1 MLPDNFHLHLFVWFW
16 VVLSFILLAFLL
28 IVEASGYII
37 NPKAKTLQPTGI
49 IIVSSQP
56 KGASLY
62 LDDQLYDQTPAQ
74 IKDLRPGIYHLR
86 IQLDQYQDWEKT
98 IQLKAGQLIK
108 EQAVLFLKEPKIE
121 IVASPERDKV
131 IPLFA
136 REETSVEESIKA
148 NLPKGATDF
157 AWNERGDT
165 LLYRCGSE
173 IRLYSQKASQ
183 TDDRVIARFVHEVQK
198 VMWYPDFRHILFV
211 VNHELRVIEI
221 EGTNNTKLLPLPS
234 ANFVVLEN
242 TIYFQEGQEVKKVKV
257 Q

>member
-1 MLPDNFHLHLFVWFW
+1 MLPDNFRLHLFVWFW

-49 IIVSSQP
+49 ILVSSQP
-56 KGASLY
+56 KGANFY
-62 LDDQLYDQTPAQ
+62 LNGKLYDQTPTQ
-74 IKDLRPGIYHLR
+74 IKDLHPGIYHLK

-98 IQLKAGQLIK
+98 VQLKAGQLIK
-108 EQAVLFLKEPKIE
+108 ERAVLFVKEPKIE
-121 IVASPERDKV
+121 TVASPEREKV

-136 REETSVEESIKA
+136 RKETSVEESIKA

-173 IRLYSQKASQ
+173 IRLYFQKASQ
-183 TDDRVIARFVHEVQK
+183 KNDRVIARFVHEVQK
-198 VMWYPDFRHILFV
+198 VMWYPDFQHILFV
-211 VNHELRVIEI
+211 VNHELRVIET

-234 ANFVVLEN
+234 ADFVVLGN
-242 TIYFQEGQEVKKVKV
+242 TIYLQEGQELKKVKV